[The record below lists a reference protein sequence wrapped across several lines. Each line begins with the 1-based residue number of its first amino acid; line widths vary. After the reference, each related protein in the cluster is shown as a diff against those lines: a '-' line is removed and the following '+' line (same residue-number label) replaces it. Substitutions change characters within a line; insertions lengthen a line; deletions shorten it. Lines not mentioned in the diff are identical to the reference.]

1 MGRILVTG
9 SRGLI
14 GSALVGALTRDG
26 HEPVHY
32 DIAGD
37 RRQDVTDLRVLS
49 AAMSGCSGVVHLA
62 GVSRVVWGERDP
74 TRCRRVNVNGTRNV
88 LTAAAK
94 TTGTPPWVLFG
105 SSREVYGQAVRLPV
119 PESAPHAP
127 LNCYARSK
135 TEAESLVRAAR
146 ESGLSTSIV
155 RFSSVY
161 GSTADHADRV
171 VPAFARLA
179 SLGTTLRVDGSDTIL
194 DFTHLD
200 DVVGALV
207 RMTEILSVSGR
218 LPTLH
223 LVSGHGTRLAEL
235 AHFAVATAGGG
246 RVALGRPRA
255 YDVERFVGDPERAG
269 RILGWRA
276 RVGIE
281 EGMRRLI
288 EAFSAR
294 GGPGVPG
301 EPEWSTG

>member
-1 MGRILVTG
+1 MGRILITG

-14 GSALVGALTRDG
+14 GSALVRALARGG

-32 DIAGD
+32 DIAAD
-37 RRQDVTDLRVLS
+37 RRQDVTDLRALS
-49 AAMSGCSGVVHLA
+49 AAVTGCSGIVHLA
-62 GVSRVVWGERDP
+62 GVSRVVWGEGDP
-74 TRCRRVNVNGTRNV
+74 ARCRRVNVNGTHNV
-88 LTAAAK
+88 LTAATKAA
-94 TTGTPPWVLFG
+94 GTPPWVLFG

-119 PESAPHAP
+119 LESAPCAP

-135 TEAESLVRAAR
+135 AEAESLVRAAR
-146 ESGLSTSIV
+146 ESGLNASTV

-171 VPAFARLA
+171 APAFARLA
-179 SLGTTLRVDGSDTIL
+179 LQGATLRVDGSGTTL

-207 RMTEILSVSGR
+207 RMTEILSAGDC

-223 LVSGHGTRLAEL
+223 LVSGEGTRLAEL
-235 AHFAVATAGGG
+235 AHFAVATAGSG
-246 RVALGRPRA
+246 RVALSQPRT
-255 YDVERFVGDPERAG
+255 YDVERFVGDADRAG
-269 RILGWRA
+269 RVLGWRA

-294 GGPGVPG
+294 SEPGPR
-301 EPEWSTG
+301 ESR

>member
-14 GSALVGALTRDG
+14 GSALVRALTGKG

-32 DIAGD
+32 DVAGD
-37 RRQDVTDLRVLS
+37 RRQDVTDLRALS
-49 AAMSGCSGVVHLA
+49 AAMTGCSGLVHLA

-74 TRCRRVNVNGTRNV
+74 ALCQRVNVIGTRNV

-94 TTGTPPWVLFG
+94 SAGTPPWVLFG
-105 SSREVYGQAVRLPV
+105 SSREVYGQADHLPV
-119 PESAPHAP
+119 LESAPYAP

-135 TEAESLVRAAR
+135 TEAEALVRVAR
-146 ESGLSTSIV
+146 ESGLQASIV

-171 VPAFARLA
+171 GPAFARLA
-179 SLGTTLRVDGSDTIL
+179 SQGGTLRVDGSETTL

-200 DVVGALV
+200 DVVDAVV
-207 RMTEILSVSGR
+207 RMTEILSGGEC

-223 LVSGHGTRLAEL
+223 LVSGDGTRLAEL
-235 AHFAVATAGGG
+235 AHFAVATAGSG
-246 RVALGRPRA
+246 RVALSRPRT
-255 YDVERFVGDPERAG
+255 YDVERFVGDPDRA
-269 RILGWRA
+269 RRVLGWRA
-276 RVGIE
+276 QVGIE

-294 GGPGVPG
+294 GAPGL
-301 EPEWSTG
+301 

>member
-14 GSALVGALTRDG
+14 GSALEKALIRDG
-26 HEPVHY
+26 HEAVPY

-37 RRQDVTDLRVLS
+37 RRQDVTDLRALS
-49 AAMSGCSGVVHLA
+49 AATSGCSGIVHLA
-62 GVSRVVWGERDP
+62 GVSRVIWGERDQA
-74 TRCRRVNVNGTRNV
+74 RCQRVNVNGTRNV

-94 TTGTPPWVLFG
+94 AAGTPPWVLFG

-119 PESAPHAP
+119 PESASHAP

-146 ESGLSTSIV
+146 ESGLNASIV

-179 SLGTTLRVDGSDTIL
+179 AQGTTLRVDGKNTTL

-207 RMTEILSVSGR
+207 RMTEIFSVGDC

-223 LVSGHGTRLAEL
+223 LVSGVGTRLAEL
-235 AHFAVATAGGG
+235 AHFAVATAGSGQIAMG
-246 RVALGRPRA
+246 QPRT
-255 YDVERFVGDPERAG
+255 YDVERFVGDPERA
-269 RILGWRA
+269 RRVLGWRA
-276 RVGIE
+276 RVNIE

-294 GGPGVPG
+294 GRPSPWG
-301 EPEWSTG
+301 EP

>member
-14 GSALVGALTRDG
+14 GSALVRALTGSG

-37 RRQDVTDLRVLS
+37 HRQDVTDLHALS
-49 AAMSGCSGVVHLA
+49 AAMTGCSGVVHLA
-62 GVSRVVWGERDP
+62 GVSRVVWGQRDP
-74 TRCRRVNVNGTRNV
+74 VRCRRVNVDGTRNV

-94 TTGTPPWVLFG
+94 AAGTPPWVLFG

-119 PESAPHAP
+119 LESAPYAP

-146 ESGLSTSIV
+146 ESGLNASIV

-161 GSTADHADRV
+161 GSIADHADRV
-171 VPAFARLA
+171 APAFARLA
-179 SLGTTLRVDGSDTIL
+179 SQGTTLRVDGSDTIL

-207 RMTEILSVSGR
+207 RMAEILSVGDR

-223 LVSGHGTRLAEL
+223 LVSGDGTRLAEL

-246 RVALGRPRA
+246 RVTLGRPRT
-255 YDVERFVGDPERAG
+255 YDVERFVGDPGRAG
-269 RILGWRA
+269 RVLGWCA
-276 RVGIE
+276 RVDIE

-288 EAFSAR
+288 EAFSAH
-294 GGPGVPG
+294 GGPGPRD
-301 EPEWSTG
+301 SQ